1 MKKVNDRALN
11 IKLPEALY
19 EELKKSGKREKHFP
33 CSLGSLDMFRVP
45 TKEVGFRSY
54 SRPKELSETLTQIIE
69 IW

>member
-1 MKKVNDRALN
+1 
-11 IKLPEALY
+11 
-19 EELKKSGKREKHFP
+19 
-33 CSLGSLDMFRVP
+33 MFRVP